1 MFALGAAF
9 LAIALTGAACGSGGG
24 NGGTTSGGV
33 TSGTTS
39 GTTSGATTSGATTSG
54 ATTAAGPTLASTF
67 VFGAPPDCATNQ
79 FCAIGLKDVYGIV
92 FKSIKT
98 TDFGGPITVQA
109 LKAGTVQVGE
119 LFSTS
124 VYDPTFLVLQDDKH
138 LEASDNIVP
147 VIRSDKDSAAIKG
160 ILNPISAALTT
171 DEMLTL
177 NKQVD
182 IGQEDPAKVAEGFLT
197 QHNLLGT
204 TSGCSGDLTVGVSG
218 AFGESKIMAEMYG
231 QALAKAGC
239 NVSYQLDLES
249 RKVSDAALFSGAI
262 DLKPEYLASESTAQ
276 DSSAKV
282 SGDPDNNEQ
291 ILTGLLA
298 KKKVD
303 VLDFSPA
310 VDQNVFVVT
319 KDTASKF
326 GLTKMSDLTKP
337 ASS

>member
-9 LAIALTGAACGSGGG
+9 LAITLMGAACGSGGG
-24 NGGTTSGGV
+24 GTT
-33 TSGTTS
+33 GTTTGS
-39 GTTSGATTSGATTSG
+39 ATTSTTSGATTSTTSGATTSTTSG

-79 FCAIGLKDVYGIV
+79 FCAIGLKDLYGIV

-124 VYDPTFLVLQDDKH
+124 VYDPTFVVLQDDKH

-182 IGQEDPAKVAEGFLT
+182 IGQQDPAAVATGFLT

-204 TSGCSGDLTVGVSG
+204 TSGCSGDITVGVSG
-218 AFGESKIMAEMYG
+218 AFGESKIVAEMYG

-249 RKVSDAALFSGAI
+249 RKVSDA
-262 DLKPEYLASESTAQ
+262 ESTAQ

-282 SGDPDNNEQ
+282 SGDPTNNEQ

-298 KKKVD
+298 KKNVD

-319 KDTASKF
+319 KDIANQF
-326 GLTKMSDLTKP
+326 HLTKMSDLAQP